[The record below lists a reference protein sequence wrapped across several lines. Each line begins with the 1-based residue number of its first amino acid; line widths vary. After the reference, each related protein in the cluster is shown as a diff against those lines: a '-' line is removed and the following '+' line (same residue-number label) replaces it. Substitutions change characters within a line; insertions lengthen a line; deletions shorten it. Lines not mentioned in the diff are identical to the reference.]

1 MMIAEAP
8 IDLKDT
14 VTMRGNIEMPWMGFG
29 TYKVKEG
36 SEVENSVKW
45 AIEAGYRSIDTAALY
60 GNEKGVGKAIKESGV
75 SRSDI
80 FLTSKVW
87 NSDQGYDQTIKAF
100 NASLEKLGTDYLDL
114 YLIHWPVVGK
124 YKETWHAMENLHKEG
139 KIRAIG
145 VSNFLVHH
153 LQDLMSYASV
163 VPAVDQVEFHPYLQQ
178 PDLQKFCLGNEI
190 RLEAWSPI
198 MKGKVTE
205 IKELIEL
212 GKKYDKTPAQ
222 VTLRWEQ
229 QKGIIV
235 IPKSV
240 HKERIHE
247 NAQIFDFDLTDEEI
261 EKIDALDKHDRLGP
275 DPDHFDF

>member
-1 MMIAEAP
+1 MIAEAP

-14 VTMRGNIEMPWMGFG
+14 VTIRGNIKMPWMGFG

-178 PDLQKFCLGNEI
+178 PDLQKFCQENEI

-198 MKGKVTE
+198 MKGKVMD
-205 IKELIEL
+205 IKELIEI
-212 GKKYDKTPAQ
+212 GKKYDKTPVQ

-229 QKGIIV
+229 QKGIVV

-240 HKERIHE
+240 HKERIYE

>member
-1 MMIAEAP
+1 MIAEAP

>member
-1 MMIAEAP
+1 MIAEAP
-8 IDLKDT
+8 INLQDT
-14 VTMRGNIEMPWMGFG
+14 VTIRGNIEMPWMGFG
-29 TYKVKEG
+29 TYKINEG
-36 SEVENSVKW
+36 SEVVNSVKW
-45 AIEAGYRSIDTAALY
+45 AIDAGYRSIDTAALY
-60 GNEKGVGKAIKESGV
+60 ENEEGVGKAIKESGV

-87 NSDQGYDQTIKAF
+87 NSDQGFDQTIKAF
-100 NASLEKLGTDYLDL
+100 NTSLKKLGTDYLDL

-163 VPAVDQVEFHPYLQQ
+163 VPAVNQVEFHPYLQQ
-178 PDLQKFCLGNEI
+178 PELQKFCEKNEI

-198 MKGKVTE
+198 MKGKVSN
-205 IKELIEL
+205 IKELIEI
-212 GKKYDKTPAQ
+212 GKKYGKTPVQ

-229 QKGIIV
+229 QKGIVV
-235 IPKSV
+235 IPKTV
-240 HKERIHE
+240 HKERIAE
-247 NAQIFDFDLTDEEI
+247 NADIFDFDLTEEEI
-261 EKIDALDKHDRLGP
+261 KTIDALDKNERLGP
-275 DPDHFDF
+275 HPDHFDF

>member
-1 MMIAEAP
+1 MTETPSDIR
-8 IDLKDT
+8 T
-14 VTMRGNIEMPWMGFG
+14 VVTLRDNVDMPWLGFG
-29 TYKVKEG
+29 TYKIRDG
-36 SEVENSVKW
+36 SEVEQSVLW
-45 AIEAGYRSIDTAALY
+45 ALETGYRSIDTAALY
-60 GNEKGVGKAIKESGV
+60 ENEKGVGKAIRQSGI

-80 FLTSKVW
+80 FLTSKLW
-87 NSDQGYDQTIKAF
+87 NSDQGYQQTIRAF
-100 NASLEKLGTDYLDL
+100 NESLEKLGTDYLDL

-124 YKETWHAMENLHKEG
+124 YKESWHAMENLHKEG
-139 KIRAIG
+139 KIKAIG

-178 PDLQKFCLGNEI
+178 PDLQAFCRKNEI

-198 MKGKVTE
+198 MKGRVAG
-205 IKELIEL
+205 IKELVEI

-229 QKGIIV
+229 QKGIVI

-240 HKERIHE
+240 HQERIIE
-247 NAQIFDFDLTDEEI
+247 NARIFDFELTEEEI
-261 EKIDALDKHDRLGP
+261 RTIDRLDKHERIGP
-275 DPDHFDF
+275 DPDNFNF

>member
-1 MMIAEAP
+1 MTAEAP
-8 IDLKDT
+8 FDLQDT
-14 VTMRGNIEMPWMGFG
+14 VTIRGNIEMPWMGFG
-29 TYKVKEG
+29 TYKIKEG
-36 SEVENSVKW
+36 SEVVDSVKW

-60 GNEKGVGKAIKESGV
+60 QNEEGVGKAIKDSSI
-75 SRSDI
+75 SRGDI

-87 NSDQGYDQTIKAF
+87 NSDQGFDQTIKAF
-100 NASLEKLGTDYLDL
+100 NSSLKKLGTDYLDL

-163 VPAVDQVEFHPYLQQ
+163 VPAVNQVEFHPYLQQ
-178 PDLQKFCLGNEI
+178 PELQKFCRKNEI

-198 MKGKVTE
+198 MKGKVSN
-205 IKELIEL
+205 IKELIEI
-212 GKKYDKTPAQ
+212 GKKYGKTPAQ

-229 QKGIIV
+229 QKGIVV

-240 HKERIHE
+240 HRERILE
-247 NAQIFDFDLTDEEI
+247 NADIFDFDLTEEEI
-261 EKIDALDKHDRLGP
+261 EKIDAIDKHERLGP
-275 DPDHFDF
+275 DPDHVDF

>member
-1 MMIAEAP
+1 MTAEAP
-8 IDLKDT
+8 FDLQDT
-14 VTMRGNIEMPWMGFG
+14 VTIRGNIEMPWMGFG
-29 TYKVKEG
+29 TYKIKDG
-36 SEVENSVKW
+36 SEVVDSVKW

-60 GNEKGVGKAIKESGV
+60 QNEEGVGKALKDSSI
-75 SRSDI
+75 SRGDI

-87 NSDQGYDQTIKAF
+87 NSDQGFDQTIKAF
-100 NASLEKLGTDYLDL
+100 NTSLEKLGTDYLDL

-163 VPAVDQVEFHPYLQQ
+163 VPAVNQVEFHPYLQQ
-178 PDLQKFCLGNEI
+178 PELQVFCRKNEI

-198 MKGKVTE
+198 MKGKVSN
-205 IKELIEL
+205 IKELIEI
-212 GKKYDKTPAQ
+212 GKKYGKTPAQ

-229 QKGIIV
+229 QKGIVV

-240 HKERIHE
+240 HRERILE
-247 NAQIFDFDLTDEEI
+247 NADIFDFNLVEEEI
-261 EKIDALDKHDRLGP
+261 KKIDSLDKHERLGP
-275 DPDHFDF
+275 DPDHVDF